1 MDADGLWPLAAYA
14 VAVTALV
21 ASMIAIS
28 YLLGQ
33 RHREHA
39 TGEPYESGIAATGS
53 ARLRFDVKF
62 YLVAILFVIFDLEA
76 AFLFSYAVAVRE
88 LHWTGYIGAL
98 VFIGVLAVA
107 LVYEWKTGA
116 LEWAPGRARTRS
128 ARRDNGASLGSSPW
142 GRAPTRAACTTS
154 TRHFVSQMDS
164 PAVVQELKSRFGPE
178 LFTFPR
184 AGGWPATPTPRSS
197 CS

>member
-1 MDADGLWPLAAYA
+1 MACGIEPDWPGAGAHNVDADALWPLAVYA
-14 VAVTALV
+14 AAVTVVV

-28 YLLGQ
+28 YFLGQ

-39 TGEPYESGIAATGS
+39 TVEPYESGIAATGT

-88 LHWTGYIGAL
+88 LRWTGYVGAL

-107 LVYEWKTGA
+107 LVYEWRTGA
-116 LEWAPGRARTRS
+116 LDWAPGRARAGR
-128 ARRDNGASLGSSPW
+128 ARRDG
-142 GRAPTRAACTTS
+142 
-154 TRHFVSQMDS
+154 
-164 PAVVQELKSRFGPE
+164 
-178 LFTFPR
+178 
-184 AGGWPATPTPRSS
+184 
-197 CS
+197 